1 MISTGVPPAEIPA
14 RASVPSRLLCYALR
28 PLDPQRPSRTVPQTS
43 EVFLSYSRNDEDRV
57 LDLAGKLRAA
67 GISVWIDQGAI
78 DGASLWSEQIV
89 QALESA
95 KVLLLVVTEASV
107 HSDNV
112 AKEVML
118 VSERKGH
125 ILPVYLEP
133 TVIPPVLRYPLAGI
147 QHIDYFKDA
156 DASLK
161 AILRSLER
169 VGVKLS
175 PPSQPRASPAT
186 PAHLQSHTAASRARD
201 ALAVLPF
208 DNISP
213 DQETDYFSDGLTEEL
228 IARLSVLSEIDLVS
242 RWTSMQLK
250 DRKQDVRQL
259 STELGARYIVGGT
272 VRRFQDSVRITV
284 QMVDV
289 PTNRQV
295 WGNTYKGKL
304 DDIFDIQEQV
314 AQQIVE
320 ALKLKL
326 SFSERVSLTKRN
338 TVNAQAY
345 DLYLRGQDYLYR
357 LTKRSIERA
366 IQLFEKAIELDPR
379 YAAAY
384 AGCSSA
390 YGQMYWLFS
399 RDPTL
404 RDRAQELSF
413 KALMYDNNL
422 AEAYTAMGLS
432 YFIAGKFDE
441 ASASSHK
448 AIELDPEDFIAHW
461 TLGRIHTA
469 HGEFE
474 QAYALYRRVIELK
487 PEFLS
492 ASADLKLTCQ
502 QLGREEEAEQTR
514 AWLLDRLPNYLLQNP
529 DDSRVRMLHAI
540 LLAEIEKRSEALRE
554 CDQALELSPGD
565 PLMLY
570 NCTCCYSRL
579 GEPDRA
585 IETLRQAIAAGYANI
600 PWLQHD
606 PDLNPLRD
614 NPQFQAL
621 LAEQPQPSA
630 SAQN

>member
-1 MISTGVPPAEIPA
+1 
-14 RASVPSRLLCYALR
+14 
-28 PLDPQRPSRTVPQTS
+28 VPQTA
-43 EVFLSYSRNDEDRV
+43 EVFLSYSRDDHDRV
-57 LDLAGKLRAA
+57 FDLAAKLRAA
-67 GISVWIDQGAI
+67 GVSMWIDTGAI
-78 DGASLWSEQIV
+78 DAASLWSEQIV
-89 QALESA
+89 NALESA
-95 KVLLLVVTEASV
+95 KVLLLVVTESAV

-133 TVIPPVLRYPLAGI
+133 TVIPPALRYQLAGI
-147 QHIDYFKDA
+147 QHVEYFKDS
-156 DASLK
+156 DEASLK
-161 AILRSLER
+161 TILRALER
-169 VGVKLS
+169 VGVKLT
-175 PPSQPRASPAT
+175 PPAAPKAAAPAPVRLET
-186 PAHLQSHTAASRARD
+186 RTSSGPERD

-213 DQETDYFSDGLTEEL
+213 DQETDYFSNGLTEEL

-250 DRKQDVRQL
+250 DRKDDIRKL
-259 STELGARYIVGGT
+259 GTDLGARYIVGGS

-284 QMVDV
+284 QLVDV

-326 SFSERVSLTKRN
+326 STSERVSLTKRQ

-357 LTKRSIERA
+357 LTKRSVERS

-390 YGQMYWLFS
+390 YGQMYWLFA
-399 RDPTL
+399 RDPKF

-432 YFIAGKFDE
+432 YFIGGKLEEAG
-441 ASASSHK
+441 ASSRK
-448 AIELDPEDFIAHW
+448 AIELDPDDFIAHW
-461 TLGRIHTA
+461 TLGRIHFTS
-469 HGEFE
+469 GEFE
-474 QAYALYRRVIELK
+474 KARELYQRVLELK
-487 PEFLS
+487 PGFLS
-492 ASADLKLTCQ
+492 AYKDLQMTCQ
-502 QLGREEEAEQTR
+502 RLGRDEEMQQIR
-514 AWLLDRLPNYLLQNP
+514 ARLLERLPNHLLQNP
-529 DDSRVRMLHAI
+529 DDARAHIIYAVS
-540 LLAEIEKRSEALRE
+540 LAETSDREGALRE
-554 CDQALELSPGD
+554 VSQALELSPGD
-565 PLMLY
+565 PVMLY
-570 NCTCCYSRL
+570 NCTCFYSLL
-579 GEPDRA
+579 GEADRA
-585 IETLRQAIAAGYANI
+585 IDTLRQAIAAGYASFAWI
-600 PWLQHD
+600 KQD
-606 PDLNPLRD
+606 PDMNPLRD
-614 NPQFQAL
+614 NPEFQAL
-621 LAEQPQPSA
+621 MAEH
-630 SAQN
+630 